1 MISQYSTHGGFTAAS
16 LCKVLG
22 SADRSGAGR
31 NQDPVEAEQVLLA
44 NALVMESRGC
54 HRRSGPVFVR
64 MKIPITG
71 GCACRAIRYEIKTE
85 PALMLKC
92 HCRDCQHV
100 TGSGYAPAFLVPADT
115 LRVTQGQLRYHQTP
129 SIRREKHKRGF
140 CPECG
145 SRITGGEFE
154 KGDSPFV
161 GVLASSLDDPSLFKP
176 QMDIFVSD
184 AQPWDQMDPA
194 IPKFEQY
201 PPTPTKN

>member
-1 MISQYSTHGGFTAAS
+1 MKT
-16 LCKVLG
+16 
-22 SADRSGAGR
+22 
-31 NQDPVEAEQVLLA
+31 PV
-44 NALVMESRGC
+44 
-54 HRRSGPVFVR
+54 
-64 MKIPITG
+64 TG
-71 GCACRAIRYEIKTE
+71 GCACGALRYEIKTE
-85 PALMLKC
+85 PVMMLKC

-100 TGSGYAPAFLVPADT
+100 TGSGYAPAFLVPADA
-115 LRVTQGQLRYHQTP
+115 LRVTHGQLRYNLTP
-129 SIRREKHKRGF
+129 SLRRGRHKRGF

-194 IPKFEQY
+194 GSEIRTISANANKELTETAMPRTQLA
-201 PPTPTKN
+201 TPCTTAVHMML